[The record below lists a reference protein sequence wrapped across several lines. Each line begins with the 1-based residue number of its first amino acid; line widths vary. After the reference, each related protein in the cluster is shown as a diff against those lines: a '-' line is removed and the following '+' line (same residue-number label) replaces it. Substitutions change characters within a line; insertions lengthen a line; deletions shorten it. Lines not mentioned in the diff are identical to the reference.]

1 MIAYL
6 QDTFSAYTSLLIYLS
21 IGSMILIV
29 VSMLFIPGIIAGLPD
44 DYFINPARSRSRRQL
59 NPGVLAWLIVKNS
72 LAGLLILCGLIML
85 ITPGQGLLTL
95 VAGIVIL
102 EFPGK
107 YKFEQFLARQP
118 NILKTLNWIRRRKN
132 APDFL
137 V

>member
-1 MIAYL
+1 MIACL
-6 QDTFSAYTSLLIYLS
+6 QDTLSAYTSLLIYLS
-21 IGSMILIV
+21 IGSIILLIV
-29 VSMLFIPGIIAGLPD
+29 SILFIPVIIAGLPD
-44 DYFINPARSRSRRQL
+44 DYFINPARSTRRRPL
-59 NPGVLAWLIVKNS
+59 NPGVLAWLIAKNS
-72 LAGLLILCGLIML
+72 LACLLILCGLIML

-95 VAGIVIL
+95 LAGIFIL

-107 YKFEQFLARQP
+107 HKFERLLARQP